1 MKPNNES
8 QVITPFVIWF
18 YWYRSSC

>member
-1 MKPNNES
+1 MKPDNES